1 MILLFQR
8 VKQAKVIYGDV
19 SEEIGRGLLIY
30 VGFEK
35 KDDES
40 VLEKSVKKILNL
52 RIFEDEK
59 GKMNLSVLDIKG
71 DVLIVP
77 NFTLAGD
84 AKKGNR
90 PSFDNA
96 MDPENAN
103 RMFLT
108 LVEELGKY
116 VNVKKGGF
124 REHME
129 VHSVND
135 GPVNIVLEI

>member
-8 VKQAKVIYGDV
+8 VKQAKVIYGGG
-19 SEEIGRGLLIY
+19 SEEIGRGLLVY
-30 VGFEK
+30 VGFER

-40 VLEKSVKKILNL
+40 VLERSVKKILNL
-52 RIFEDEK
+52 RIFEDEG

-77 NFTLAGD
+77 NFTLAGN

-103 RMFLT
+103 RMFLS
-108 LVEELGKY
+108 LVERLGKY
-116 VNVKKGGF
+116 VNVRKGAF

-129 VHSVND
+129 VYSVND
-135 GPVNIVLEI
+135 GPVNIVLGI